1 MSPYRRRRWREA
13 MTVRIDVN
21 GLRAGGGGAGGL
33 SAGQLEHLDA
43 ALQPVRDELRERRAR
58 GALAFAELPY
68 ASDSVAAVRTAAAE
82 TAAAFETLV
91 VLGIGGSSQ
100 AGRLLVQALAR
111 EGGMRVLVSDSIDPG
126 TVRGLLTMVD
136 LERTAFN
143 VVSKSGDTAETV
155 ARYLIVRDRLL
166 RERGAVDYKRHL
178 VVATEARRGAL
189 RQIVNDEGFRALD
202 LPADVDARFGVLGP
216 AGLFP
221 AACAGV
227 DVEELLA
234 GAAHADERMRQVVS
248 PGRDPALALAGMLLA
263 LATAHG
269 KRAVVVM
276 PYADRLEAL
285 ADWFCEC
292 WNASLGKGV
301 GRDGRAVTG
310 GPTAVRARGS
320 ADQHSHLQRY
330 LDGPSD
336 AIVLFLRV
344 EDHGE
349 AVDIPAA
356 YQDLEEVGCLGGN
369 ALGTLLNGQQR
380 VTELALGRRGRPSAT
395 VVLPALNAF
404 TIGQAVYVLQWSAVA
419 AALLA
424 GVEPFGQPA
433 VDDLKQFTYGLLGR
447 PGFEARRA
455 EVEAW
460 VEAKDPTFLL

>member
-1 MSPYRRRRWREA
+1 MPAYRRRRWREA

-21 GLRAGGGGAGGL
+21 GLRGVGGGAGGL
-33 SAGQLEHLDA
+33 SPAQLERLEPTLA
-43 ALQPVRDELRERRAR
+43 QVREALRERRAR

-68 ASDSVAAVRTAAAE
+68 ASDGVSAVRAAAEE
-82 TAAAFETLV
+82 TAAAFDTLV

-100 AGRLLVQALAR
+100 AGRLLVQALGR

-126 TVRGLLTMVD
+126 TVRNLLATLE

-143 VVSKSGDTAETV
+143 VVSTSGNTAETV

-178 VVATEARRGAL
+178 VVSTDVRRGAL

-202 LPADVDARFGVLGP
+202 LPGDVDARFGVLGP

-227 DVEELLA
+227 DVDELLA
-234 GAAHADERMRQVVS
+234 GAAYADERMTRVAAPS
-248 PGRDPALALAGMLLA
+248 ADPALALAGMLLA
-263 LATAHG
+263 LATVAG

-292 WNASLGKGV
+292 WNASLGKAG
-301 GRDGRAVTG
+301 GGDGQAVAE

-330 LDGPSD
+330 LDGPAD
-336 AIVLFLRV
+336 ATVLFLRV

-349 AVDIPAA
+349 AVDIPAG

-404 TIGQAVYVLQWSAVA
+404 TIGQVVYVLEWSAVA
-419 AALLA
+419 AAVLA

-460 VEAKDPTFLL
+460 VAAKDPAFVL